1 MSAVALQLAAA
12 GTSVGAGVLTLV
24 VPVGLLIVVLTIWFV
39 ALRRSRSRMTAATS
53 ATGAPA
59 TIGEEPPPALDAS

>member
-1 MSAVALQLAAA
+1 MSAAALQLAAA

-24 VPVGLLIVVLTIWFV
+24 VPVGLLIVVLAIWFV
-39 ALRRSRSRMTAATS
+39 AFRRSRARTAAATG

-59 TIGEEPPPALDAS
+59 MISEEPPPALDAP

>member
-1 MSAVALQLAAA
+1 MSAAALQLAAA

-24 VPVGLLIVVLTIWFV
+24 VPVGLLIVVLAIWFV
-39 ALRRSRSRMTAATS
+39 AFRRSRARTAAATS

-59 TIGEEPPPALDAS
+59 TISEEPPPALDAS